1 VPCGHPRL
9 CELFRIHA
17 VVWSLCLQALT
28 QVCAEVAWS
37 LLNRARFAVVD
48 RSYLFERKGPLD
60 FAEIEKSSVEQP
72 PLIPWPMTAEIP
84 LSQTQT
90 DLLVTCIE
98 EYFLP

>member
-1 VPCGHPRL
+1 MAGRASWPFSFTRL
-9 CELFRIHA
+9 ILHSCC
-17 VVWSLCLQALT
+17 CLVLVLT

-48 RSYLFERKGPLD
+48 RRYLFERKGPLN
-60 FAEIEKSSVEQP
+60 FAEIEKSSVERP
-72 PLIPWPMTAEIP
+72 PLFPWPMTAEIP